1 MKKIAYGFIVYLIV
15 LIASYMII
23 PNINGDYEVINQ
35 WTQLFLSGL
44 HLVMIFSCIL
54 FSRSITD
61 LNQRFFVR
69 MGSALIYM
77 ICLYGLL
84 SLQIFMLK

>member
-1 MKKIAYGFIVYLIV
+1 MKKIIYGFMVYIVV
-15 LIASYMII
+15 LIAYLVII
-23 PNINGDYEVINQ
+23 QNIDGDYMVINQ

-54 FSRSITD
+54 FSRGMTD
-61 LNQRFFVR
+61 LNHRFFVR
-69 MGSALIYM
+69 MGSALFYM
-77 ICLYGLL
+77 IWLYALL